1 MSKNNSSPAF
11 KFVDVQH
18 CQEDKNHIKCSPV
31 SVIITLLSNSLIV
44 EFYWNRKTMLLKF
57 NNQLVWNAF
66 VLALFLLFIFDSY
79 ILTIRFCFTSF
90 VKSSSAVCTVNASQS
105 FKLFSPLPPPH
116 LINTWYYSALFS
128 GCHFFCALC
137 LVFCCHK
144 CQTHF
149 HSDSRFE
156 RTSLIYDYF

>member
-1 MSKNNSSPAF
+1 MSGRQESYQVEPRLSNNNFAF
-11 KFVDVQH
+11 KFVDSWIFLEQ
-18 CQEDKNHIKCSPV
+18 KNNVVEV
-31 SVIITLLSNSLIV
+31 SVKIQI
-44 EFYWNRKTMLLKF
+44 
-57 NNQLVWNAF
+57 NQIVWNTF